1 MWGTQVSGI
10 SSLER
15 KAGGQRHH
23 LLQAASKEIW
33 HKQKDADG
41 GDLGLQVPIPRRG
54 INKSAVHD
62 DQARGGGGGGS
73 NYKFSSNGERSSY
86 DKRPHHNISPY
97 GTNTKS
103 RSFQDHQLLPKSK
116 YTSEKLSVDTLV
128 KLSKGN
134 VDALLS
140 AK

>member
-10 SSLER
+10 PSLER
-15 KAGGQRHH
+15 KVGGQRHH
-23 LLQAASKEIW
+23 LLQAAAKEIW
-33 HKQKDADG
+33 YQQKNANG
-41 GDLGLQVPIPRRG
+41 GGTRLQVPISWQG
-54 INKSAVHD
+54 INKSTICA
-62 DQARGGGGGGS
+62 DQAVGGRGGS
-73 NYKFSSNGERSSY
+73 KYKQDSC

-134 VDALLS
+134 IDALLS